1 MSPTVGTAAL
11 LITFSNYP
19 DFYPT
24 FHFKRQIQ
32 NTWLNKSASLQVP
45 VIQIGISPFFPPL
58 KPKKILNLEG
68 NKTVNYFPWWL
79 GTILQCEFRYR
90 LSTCWQGKKENSE
103 IAALM
108 FWSVYIHICERVCLF
123 VSVINEMHVPGEEKP
138 GSVHFWVPVVQRT
151 VGAQLTFCCM
161 E

>member
-24 FHFKRQIQ
+24 VHFKRQIQ

-45 VIQIGISPFFPPL
+45 VQIGIFPFFPL
-58 KPKKILNLEG
+58 KPKKILNFEE

-79 GTILQCEFRYR
+79 ATILQCEFRYR
-90 LSTCWQGKKENSE
+90 LSTCWKGKKENSE
-103 IAALM
+103 IAAYVLKCLG
-108 FWSVYIHICERVCLF
+108 FYIPIYEGVCLF
-123 VSVINEMHVPGEEKP
+123 VSVINKMHVPGEEKP
-138 GSVHFWVPVVQRT
+138 GSVHFWVSVVQHT
-151 VGAQLTFCCM
+151 VGAQLTFCWV